1 MTSKFKNLSTE
12 LTTMA
17 PSASPIMVAPNT
29 SSLSS
34 PTPVG
39 ILDSSAS
46 STVVG
51 SLSLTLQ
58 NIGSVYESLYN
69 LTSPTPEQQ
78 PDVLQMKTR
87 LEEILVRATQIVQ
100 KLQLDANGTATALSA
115 ELKLVY
121 DIYVLVGWL
130 VGQSV
135 AIFIY

>member
-34 PTPVG
+34 PTPAG

-130 VGQSV
+130 VGRSV

>member
-1 MTSKFKNLSTE
+1 M
-12 LTTMA
+12 
-17 PSASPIMVAPNT
+17 
-29 SSLSS
+29 
-34 PTPVG
+34 
-39 ILDSSAS
+39 
-46 STVVG
+46 G

-87 LEEILVRATQIVQ
+87 LEDILVRATQIVQ

-130 VGQSV
+130 VGRSV